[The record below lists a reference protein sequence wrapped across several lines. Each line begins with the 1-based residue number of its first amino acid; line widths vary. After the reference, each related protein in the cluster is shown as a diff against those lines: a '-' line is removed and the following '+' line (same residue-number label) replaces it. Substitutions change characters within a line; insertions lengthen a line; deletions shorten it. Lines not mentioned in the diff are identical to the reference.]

1 LPSLVRLLV
10 LAHQIDQAIT
20 DGRVE
25 SYADIA
31 DQLGISRGRLTQIRW
46 FLRLSP
52 EIQSKILLGNP
63 PAIRAICE
71 RDFQV
76 VTRTTDPK
84 EQESRLKK
92 LLARSTS
99 HQD

>member
-1 LPSLVRLLV
+1 LLV
-10 LAHQIDQAIT
+10 LAHQIDQAIAT
-20 DGRVE
+20 GRVE
-25 SYADIA
+25 SYAEIA

-52 EIQSKILLGNP
+52 EIQSQILFGTP
-63 PAIRAICE
+63 SAIWATCE

-76 VTRTTDPK
+76 VTRTTDPS
-84 EQESRLKK
+84 EQESRLKT

-99 HQD
+99 HQG